1 MLGRDCLDAEA
12 ADLDGLAFGD
22 RRHLTAAA
30 LAREVDDARRCDER
44 RPDRAQRLG
53 VEVVG
58 VAVRREDDVD
68 EPELLGR
75 DDPRV
80 HPDVRRLG
88 ALVLRGQRVGEIRI
102 DEQVPALVTDQEA
115 ALPEPPD
122 VGAAGGRLDHSS
134 SRTIR
139 TPATRFAS
147 FCFAAQRAV
156 WLRPQSVEKASRS
169 GGASCVNRRTRAAT
183 SSGVST

>member
-1 MLGRDCLDAEA
+1 MP
-12 ADLDGLAFGD
+12 
-22 RRHLTAAA
+22 RR
-30 LAREVDDARRCDER
+30 RDER
-44 RPDRAQRLG
+44 RADRAQRLA

-58 VAVRREDDVD
+58 VAVRREHDVD
-68 EPELLGR
+68 ERELLGR
-75 DDPRV
+75 DDMRV

-88 ALVLRGQRVGEIRI
+88 ALVLLGQRVGEIGV
-102 DEQVPALVTDQEA
+102 DEQVPALVTDEEA

-122 VGAAGGRLDHSS
+122 VGAGGGRLDHSS

-147 FCFAAQRAV
+147 FRFAAQRAV
-156 WLRPQSVEKASRS
+156 WLSPQSVEKASRS
-169 GGASCVNRRTRAAT
+169 GGASCANRRTRAAT